1 MSSIFI
7 ALPGIEV
14 PVASI
19 SKELSKMWADTA
31 SSGGAAPA
39 SDDAKATQ
47 VNFVLHLGLNSDVD
61 DAVQQFETV
70 VRFSHRYPCRVV
82 VLCPLRAEEGVTEI
96 RAKIYGECYLGK
108 SKGDTRCCEFVILSY
123 ARSAREFLENQVS
136 ICLSTDLPIYYWA
149 HRFAD
154 VSRMADYRY
163 LLTRACR
170 VLIDSSIAPSDALTF
185 PWPRPETLRD
195 LVYARLLPVRQSL
208 GQFLSRYPTTTLCEG
223 LRTVAVS
230 SGANLIAEG
239 RVLLQWLRDRV
250 GQCGESKAA
259 YALTAGPLVSPAT
272 LGVKFTYA
280 DGKTF
285 DWLGDVATGTAVFK
299 ADFGSGLTELH
310 AAVSLLAPENALSEA
325 MFF

>member
-1 MSSIFI
+1 MSSIFN

-14 PVASI
+14 PVGSI

-47 VNFVLHLGLNSDVD
+47 VNFVLHLGLNAEVD

-82 VLCPLRAEEGVTEI
+82 VLCPLREDEGVTEI

-123 ARSAREFLENQVS
+123 ARAAREFLENQVS

-154 VSRMADYRY
+154 ASRMADYRY

-185 PWPRPETLRD
+185 PWPRPQTLRD

-208 GQFLSRYPTTTLCEG
+208 GQFLSRYPTASLREG

-230 SGANLIAEG
+230 PGATLVAEG
-239 RVLLQWLRDRV
+239 RVLLQWLRDRM
-250 GQCGESKAA
+250 GQCGGNQAA
-259 YALTAGPLVSPAT
+259 YLVMAAPVVSTST
-272 LGVKFTYA
+272 LRVMFTYA
-280 DGKTF
+280 DGKSF
-285 DWLGDVATGTAVFK
+285 EWQGDVVTGTAHFK
-299 ADFGSGLTELH
+299 ADFGRGRTELP
-310 AAVSLLAPENALSEA
+310 AAVSVLAPENALSEA